1 MYKTVFKKI
10 PSKNIIFRN
19 YKKFDEQNFIQISI
33 NKRLRETFIKRKIFY
48 KEKNKF
54 FRYF

>member
-10 PSKNIIFRN
+10 QSKNIIFRN